1 MSTWTDEKHEEAR
14 TIGFGFTF
22 YDPGICELV
31 ADAVTEIE
39 RLRAFLE
46 VNDEMVGR
54 AHAAVVDHLSANA
67 GCVYAEDEGPDML
80 RAALE
85 AALNPKG
92 APDA

>member
-1 MSTWTDEKHEEAR
+1 MSNWTDETHEEAR
-14 TIGFGFTF
+14 SIGFGFSF
-22 YDPGICELV
+22 YEPGICDLV

-39 RLRAFLE
+39 RLRALLE
-46 VNDEMVGR
+46 VTDDMVGR

-85 AALNPKG
+85 AALNPG
-92 APDA
+92 EELA